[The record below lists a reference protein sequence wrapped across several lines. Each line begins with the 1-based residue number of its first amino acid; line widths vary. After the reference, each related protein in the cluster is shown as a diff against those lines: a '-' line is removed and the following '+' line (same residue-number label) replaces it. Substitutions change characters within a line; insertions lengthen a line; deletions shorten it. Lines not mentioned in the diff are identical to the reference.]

1 MKYNLDL
8 PRMIK
13 KDNQWIS
20 FSYYQGDVMKL
31 GGEDSIGFSDRTEI
45 MSEVI
50 AKFQLENYLHN
61 GWQ

>member
-1 MKYNLDL
+1 MKTNLDL
-8 PRMIK
+8 PRMIR

-31 GGEDSIGFSDRTEI
+31 GGEGSIGFSDRTEI

-61 GWQ
+61 GWN